1 MPPYSDLTP
10 FFISAYSKLEIIA
23 EKMRALIQQQEKWPR
38 PRDLY
43 DLWFILCSKKEEYPQ
58 QQLKRSFSTKCR
70 SKRIKD
76 DPKALTSEKLRE
88 WNRNAWKNQLEQMMR
103 EVPDYDMVWDDWTK
117 KCRAIFGTD
126 LPHPS

>member
-1 MPPYSDLTP
+1 
-10 FFISAYSKLEIIA
+10 
-23 EKMRALIQQQEKWPR
+23 MRALIQQQEKWPR

-58 QQLKRSFSTKCR
+58 EQLQRSFSIKCR

-103 EVPDYDMVWDDWTK
+103 EVPDYEMVWDDWTK
-117 KCRAIFGTD
+117 KCRGIFGTD